1 MLLVNFFYTNIY
13 CIIANRKVEKMN
25 IGKRLAEQRK
35 KYGYTQKQLADKL
48 NLSQQIVS
56 NIEREASAPDINFL
70 KGTADLY
77 KITIDELI
85 GREGIY
91 ETKSSTEKQ
100 ILDVVREMN
109 EYEKELSLGLVNQ
122 IVQNRKKNKDN

>member
-1 MLLVNFFYTNIY
+1 MD
-13 CIIANRKVEKMN
+13 
-25 IGKRLAEQRK
+25 IGNRLAKQRK

-48 NLSQQIVS
+48 NLSQQIIS
-56 NIEREASAPDINFL
+56 NIEREASAPDIHFL
-70 KGTADLY
+70 KATADLY

-85 GREGIY
+85 GREAVY

-109 EYEKELSLGLVNQ
+109 DYEKELSLGLVNQ
-122 IVQNRKKNKDN
+122 IVQNRKKSKEKNR